1 MNKDTVLEKVVENLK
16 LAGTLLK
23 DNALDEVVNLAYQ
36 EYELNIRG
44 VKSAFNNFIIDY
56 DASEKSQNAVS
67 EDLARMLKIRFKSNA
82 PRRPPRVILLGP
94 PGSGR
99 STQATAIARQF
110 GLVHICTRTLL
121 KNEISK
127 KSAVSTVI
135 KQCID
140 EGRMVAD
147 NYVLPIVEQRMKQTD
162 CKLNGWILDGF
173 PQTEGQIN
181 LLKNLKIKP
190 SLVCIFE
197 QPEDVS
203 ISRITHRRIDPE
215 TGDLFNL

>member
-1 MNKDTVLEKVVENLK
+1 MAQLS
-16 LAGTLLK
+16 
-23 DNALDEVVNLAYQ
+23 YQ